1 MSVGGCTKEQYE
13 QVLAAL
19 HSDAAAAEALCS
31 VFTTQSRTN
40 DVVFGL
46 NTMFLI
52 FSGALVF
59 IMVRVGWHMLLFGA
73 CNTLTT

>member
-1 MSVGGCTKEQYE
+1 MSVGGCTSEQYE

-19 HSDAAAAEALCS
+19 HNDAAAAEALCS

-59 IMVRVGWHMLLFGA
+59 IMVCAGRHMLPFGA
-73 CNTLTT
+73 CIPLTT